1 MPKSSK
7 YKQLGICSGE
17 DPLGC
22 GERGQRKDY
31 REPEREKEEREEG
44 EGRKEGGREKRGRE
58 TDRGRKRKRRVEE
71 KGEVP
76 IIPFEDEPSA
86 STRLYFRNSSLPTGT
101 TSLASEDRQTASN
114 QAAADFCGNPAR
126 GPQDPLRGGQMREFP
141 LRV

>member
-1 MPKSSK
+1 MENVGNKK
-7 YKQLGICSGE
+7 ITENQRGRRKR
-17 DPLGC
+17 
-22 GERGQRKDY
+22 ERK
-31 REPEREKEEREEG
+31 EREVRREG
-44 EGRKEGGREKRGRE
+44 GRKERRE
-58 TDRGRKRKRRVEE
+58 TDRGRRRKRSVEE

>member
-1 MPKSSK
+1 MENVGNEKITENQRGRRK
-7 YKQLGICSGE
+7 R
-17 DPLGC
+17 
-22 GERGQRKDY
+22 ERK
-31 REPEREKEEREEG
+31 EREGRREG
-44 EGRKEGGREKRGRE
+44 GRKERRE
-58 TDRGRKRKRRVEE
+58 TDRGRRRKRSVEE

-86 STRLYFRNSSLPTGT
+86 STRLYFRNSSLLTGT